1 MKNLI
6 IFGGGDYAKM
16 IFNDLKK
23 ESEYNILGF
32 FDERKKINS
41 LSGKSKSKFINI
53 NQKIKG
59 LKKIY
64 GIICVGD
71 NYKRY
76 EISRLIKKKIPK
88 INWIIFKSK
97 SAIISK
103 NIKIGK
109 GTVILPNSVINSGTK
124 IGQHCII
131 NTSCSIDH
139 DNIFDDFTSTGP
151 RVTTAGNVKI
161 KKFSFIGIS
170 STINSKITIQTNTII
185 GGNSFVSK
193 NCASNSIYFGIP
205 AKFKR
210 KRKLGEK
217 YLN

>member
-6 IFGGGDYAKM
+6 IFGSGDYAKM

-23 ESEYNILGF
+23 DKKYNILGF
-32 FDERKKINS
+32 FDERKKKKFVNKE
-41 LSGKSKSKFINI
+41 KSFKFIDLNK
-53 NQKIKG
+53 KIKN

-64 GIICVGD
+64 GIIAVGD

-76 EISRLIKKKIPK
+76 KINNLISKILPK

-103 NIKIGK
+103 NVKLGN
-109 GTVILPNSVINSGTK
+109 GTVILENCVINSGTH
-124 IGQHCII
+124 IGDHCII

-139 DNIFDDFTSTGP
+139 DNKFEDFTSTGP
-151 RVTTAGNVKI
+151 RVTTAGKVKI
-161 KKFSFIGIS
+161 KKFSFMGIS
-170 STINSKITIQTNTII
+170 STINSKIIVQKNTII
-185 GGNSFVSK
+185 GGNSFVIK
-193 NCASNSIYFGIP
+193 NCAANSVYFGIP

-210 KRKLGEK
+210 KRKLGER